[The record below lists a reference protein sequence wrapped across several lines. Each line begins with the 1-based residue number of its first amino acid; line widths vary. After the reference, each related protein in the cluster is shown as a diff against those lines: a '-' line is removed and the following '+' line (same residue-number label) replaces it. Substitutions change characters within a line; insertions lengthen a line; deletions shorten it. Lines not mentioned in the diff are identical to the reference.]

1 MNKRINDGKFWNFSE
16 NENKER
22 TLYLSG
28 VIADEAWLD
37 DNITPKQFKEEL
49 LKDDKDITL
58 WINSIGGD
66 VLLAIQIYNMLK
78 EYKGKVTVKID
89 ALAAS
94 AASIV
99 AMAGDKIYVSPLSI
113 IMVHNPETLAVGNKY
128 DMEKAGEMLD
138 EIKEAIINAYEC
150 KTKLA
155 RNQIAEFMDNE
166 TWFSAKKAV
175 EFGFAD
181 GILYEEDEE
190 KNHIKDVEKENKKET
205 NKMINDFIYSSK
217 LSANMNLYKKDN
229 AFKVLKD
236 RLNLIK

>member
-1 MNKRINDGKFWNFSE
+1 MKSNRFWNFSE

-28 VIADEAWLD
+28 VIADESFLD

-190 KNHIKDVEKENKKET
+190 KNHIKDVEKENMKET
-205 NKMINDFIYSSK
+205 NK
-217 LSANMNLYKKDN
+217 
-229 AFKVLKD
+229 
-236 RLNLIK
+236 